1 VSDFL
6 AAYPDYAATARLDEL
21 RASEYS
27 YLDSGGHVY
36 LDYTGAGLASDAQ
49 LRAHVERVRG
59 GCFGNPHSESPAS
72 AASTVLIEQA
82 RQAVLRYF
90 NAAAE
95 EYAVIFTQN
104 ATGACRLVGEAY
116 PFGPRSRL
124 VLTADNHNA
133 MNGIREFARAGGAAV
148 RYAGVSPRPTSPRR
162 SGAPNVPGTAAGG
175 ACSATRRRATSAAS
189 STRWPGWT

>member
-1 VSDFL
+1 MRAAVSDFL

-21 RASEYS
+21 RATEYS
-27 YLDSGGHVY
+27 YLDSGGHIY

-72 AASTVLIEQA
+72 AASTLLIEQA

-116 PFGPRSRL
+116 PFRPRSRL

-133 MNGIREFARAGGAAV
+133 VNGIREFARAGGAAV
-148 RYAGVSPRPTSPRR
+148 RYVS
-162 SGAPNVPGTAAGG
+162 V
-175 ACSATRRRATSAAS
+175 SAADL
-189 STRWPGWT
+189 R